1 MHGRNLPHIPKM
13 KNDGVVIGVGER
25 DGVVEAAVEA
35 LLDAR
40 EHRALRVLVLE
51 LRAGGVERAAHR
63 RAVRDADGPAPRR
76 VLGRQEDAEDVAQE
90 AMLRLWRAASDWQ
103 SDGPARPATWL
114 YRVTANLAI
123 ARLRR
128 TGRAVGLDEVDEPED
143 PARSVE
149 SAMIQADRLSA
160 LDAALARLP
169 ERQRQ
174 AVVLRHIEGL
184 SNPDVATALDISVEA
199 VESLTARGRRK
210 IAELLA
216 GQKEALGYD
225 D

>member
-1 MHGRNLPHIPKM
+1 MATQSEHTTQRGAAPLSGVSDDQLMVLFARGDNAAAQLLTERLLP
-13 KNDGVVIGVGER
+13 
-25 DGVVEAAVEA
+25 
-35 LLDAR
+35 
-40 EHRALRVLVLE
+40 RVL
-51 LRAGGVERAAHR
+51 RHA
-63 RAVRDADGPAPRR
+63 RR

-123 ARLRR
+123 DRLRR

-216 GQKEALGYD
+216 GQMEALGYD